1 MKINEKNLY
10 TFANSK
16 PVDREGYLYFKRDT
30 KFNKRWFVL
39 KGNLLFY
46 FEKKGDKEPLGL
58 LLLEGC
64 TVELSAEEE
73 SQQYCFQIQF
83 LTPGEIRTYY
93 MSADSQTSMESWMKC
108 ITCASYDYMKLMVA
122 ELQRQLEEIDNR
134 NKNQTLNK
142 KGDSTI
148 PIKPPRQR
156 QNPFN
161 KLSSSSNQSP
171 SHSATERTKCTT
183 TDQLESIKDEIV
195 LDENSYDLADQ
206 KTMTVN

>member
-83 LTPGEIRTYY
+83 MTPGDIRTYY
-93 MSADSQTSMESWMKC
+93 MSADCQTSMESWMKS

-142 KGDSTI
+142 NEPKT
-148 PIKPPRQR
+148 PVKPPRQR

-161 KLSSSSNQSP
+161 KLPSSSNQS
-171 SHSATERTKCTT
+171 SHSAAELEVRRPTIWQVLYDTSDYSIN
-183 TDQLESIKDEIV
+183 TDV
-195 LDENSYDLADQ
+195 L
-206 KTMTVN
+206 

>member
-30 KFNKRWFVL
+30 KFSKRWFVL

-83 LTPGEIRTYY
+83 MTPGEIRTYF
-93 MSADSQTSMESWMKC
+93 MSADCQTSMESWMKS

-134 NKNQTLNK
+134 NKNQTLSKNEPK
-142 KGDSTI
+142 T
-148 PIKPPRQR
+148 PVKPPRQR

-161 KLSSSSNQSP
+161 KLPSSSNQS
-171 SHSATERTKCTT
+171 SHSAAVQRSPIHKP
-183 TDQLESIKDEIV
+183 LESHF
-195 LDENSYDLADQ
+195 
-206 KTMTVN
+206 

>member
-30 KFNKRWFVL
+30 KFSKRWFVL

-83 LTPGEIRTYY
+83 MTPGEIRTYF
-93 MSADSQTSMESWMKC
+93 MSADCQTSMESWMKS

-134 NKNQTLNK
+134 NKNQTLSKNEPK
-142 KGDSTI
+142 T
-148 PIKPPRQR
+148 PVKPPRQR

-161 KLSSSSNQSP
+161 KLPSSSNQS
-171 SHSATERTKCTT
+171 SHSAADKIT
-183 TDQLESIKDEIV
+183 TDQLESIKDESV
-195 LDENSYDLADQ
+195 LDDEDDLADQ
-206 KTMTVN
+206 KSMTVSLKTD